1 MQNLKVFGVCL
12 SFEDIR
18 GFPEEHTQMN
28 SPKFFRIFSQRPSFL
43 HYELIHC
50 NRDTERRQNFPQ
62 SSSSVFSHYG
72 LPGFSSVL
80 PHQRPYRKH
89 CTPSHCSFNNAS
101 LRANFIQRMCHY
113 CPIHPLSYQC
123 STWHNIYHFYIHPVK
138 LSHGKNVIIS

>member
-101 LRANFIQRMCHY
+101 LRANFI
-113 CPIHPLSYQC
+113 LA
-123 STWHNIYHFYIHPVK
+123 
-138 LSHGKNVIIS
+138 KNVSLLPNTPFVVSMLNLAQYLSLLYPSRQTESW

>member
-101 LRANFIQRMCHY
+101 LRANFI
-113 CPIHPLSYQC
+113 LA
-123 STWHNIYHFYIHPVK
+123 
-138 LSHGKNVIIS
+138 KNVSLLPNTPFVVSMLNLAQYSSLLYPSRQTESW